1 MRAISILIVD
11 DKLENLV
18 ALEELLRRVDREVFK
33 ATTGNDALRLM
44 LRHDFAVVLLDVE
57 MPGMDGYEI
66 AELMRSAER
75 TKLVPI
81 IFVTAGDRSEERM
94 FRGYAAGAV
103 DYLYKPLSS
112 RVLQSKVD
120 VFVDIYRKT
129 RELEV
134 ANNAL
139 ARTSN
144 ALRERIVDLENVS
157 RTLSHDLRA
166 PLRSIRS
173 FSTSLADT
181 LAGTLEPEAQDSLD
195 RLVRASERMAHMV
208 DDLFALL
215 QLSAVDHLATEIS
228 VRSVLE
234 DVIENLR
241 LDLTQAGGAV
251 TYDDLPMVR
260 AHASLLSQILQNLV
274 GNALKFRGPRA
285 PRVHVGA
292 QPIAGAWLLAVTD
305 NGVGIPAE
313 HRERV
318 FGLFERL
325 GGEAAGTGVG
335 LALTRRAVEKL
346 HGRIWVDAARDGGAV
361 FYFTIPR

>member
-1 MRAISILIVD
+1 
-11 DKLENLV
+11 
-18 ALEELLRRVDREVFK
+18 
-33 ATTGNDALRLM
+33 
-44 LRHDFAVVLLDVE
+44 VLLDVE

-103 DYLYKPLSS
+103 DFLYKPVNAQ
-112 RVLQSKVD
+112 VLESKVD
-120 VFVDIYRKT
+120 VFVDIYRKS
-129 RELEV
+129 RDLELTN
-134 ANNAL
+134 AAL
-139 ARTSN
+139 ARATN
-144 ALRERIVDLENVS
+144 ALRERIADLENVS

-173 FSTSLADT
+173 FSTSLADA

-215 QLSAVDHLATEIS
+215 QLSAVEHLA
-228 VRSVLE
+228 VQVALGDVL
-234 DVIENLR
+234 DGVVENLR
-241 LDLTQAGGAV
+241 LDLRQAGGVV
-251 TYDDLPMVR
+251 TYDRLPVVR
-260 AHASLLSQILQNLV
+260 GHPSLLSQILQNLLS
-274 GNALKFRGPRA
+274 NAIKFRGPRT
-285 PRVHVGA
+285 PRIHVGA
-292 QPIAGAWLLAVTD
+292 QPIAGAWLISVTD

-325 GGEAAGTGVG
+325 GAEAPGTGVG
-335 LALTRRAVEKL
+335 LALCRRAIEKL
-346 HGRIWVDAARDGGAV
+346 RGRIWVDAAQEDGAV

>member
-1 MRAISILIVD
+1 
-11 DKLENLV
+11 
-18 ALEELLRRVDREVFK
+18 
-33 ATTGNDALRLM
+33 M

-103 DYLYKPLSS
+103 DFLYKPVNAQ
-112 RVLQSKVD
+112 VLESKVD
-120 VFVDIYRKT
+120 VFVDIYRKA
-129 RELEV
+129 RDLELSN
-134 ANNAL
+134 AAL
-139 ARTSN
+139 ARASY
-144 ALRERIVDLENVS
+144 ALRERIADLENVS

-173 FSTSLADT
+173 FSTSLADA
-181 LAGTLEPEAQDSLD
+181 LAGKLDPETQDSLD
-195 RLVRASERMAHMV
+195 RLVRASDRMAYMV

-215 QLSAVDHLATEIS
+215 QLSAIEHLAVKVS
-228 VRSVLE
+228 LRDVL
-234 DVIENLR
+234 DGVVENLQ
-241 LDLTQAGGAV
+241 LDLKQTGGVV
-251 TYDDLPMVR
+251 TYDDLPVVR
-260 AHASLLSQILQNLV
+260 GHPSLIAQILQNLLS
-274 GNALKFRGPRA
+274 NAIKFRGPRA
-285 PRVHVGA
+285 PRIHIAA
-292 QPIAGAWLLAVTD
+292 QQIAGAWLISVTD

-325 GGEAAGTGVG
+325 GGETPGTGVG
-335 LALTRRAVEKL
+335 LALCRRAVEKL
-346 HGRIWVDAARDGGAV
+346 HGRIWVDAAQDDGAV

>member
-1 MRAISILIVD
+1 MTTINLLLVD
-11 DKLENLV
+11 DKPENLL
-18 ALEELLRRVDREVFK
+18 ALEELLHRPDREIYKV
-33 ATTGNDALRLM
+33 TSGNDALRLM

-103 DYLYKPLSS
+103 DFLYKPINAQ
-112 RVLQSKVD
+112 VLESKVD

-129 RELEV
+129 RELELSN
-134 ANNAL
+134 AAL
-139 ARTSN
+139 ARASN
-144 ALRERIVDLENVS
+144 ALRERIADLENVS

-166 PLRSIRS
+166 PLRSIRA
-173 FSTSLADT
+173 FSTSLADA
-181 LAGTLEPEAQDSLD
+181 LGGTLEPEAQDSLD
-195 RLVRASERMAHMV
+195 RLVRASERMAHMI

-215 QLSAVDHLATEIS
+215 QLSAIEHAAVDVAL
-228 VRSVLE
+228 RDVLE
-234 DVIENLR
+234 GVIENLR
-241 LDLTQAGGAV
+241 VDLAQAGGVV
-251 TYDDLPMVR
+251 TYNNLPVIR
-260 AHASLLSQILQNLV
+260 GHHSLLSQILQNLLS
-274 GNALKFRGPRA
+274 NAIKFRGPRA
-285 PRVHVGA
+285 PRIHVAA
-292 QPIAGAWLLAVTD
+292 QPIAGAWLISVTD

-325 GGEAAGTGVG
+325 GSEASGTGVG
-335 LALTRRAVEKL
+335 LALCRRAIEKL
-346 HGRIWVDAARDGGAV
+346 HGRIWVDAAQREGAV